1 MAKVIKSTGQYTAPD
16 GKAVAYD
23 FEFEQ
28 FSDLQDAIAVLGE
41 DGVLKAVQR
50 MVKVDA
56 NNTTREKAKAANGHS
71 TRASMTE
78 EQKADAKAKRQSDK
92 ALLDAIKAQGV
103 GSVDDLRK
111 LLA

>member
-1 MAKVIKSTGQYTAPD
+1 MAKMIQSTGQYTAPD
-16 GKAVAYD
+16 GKAVAYS

-28 FSDLQDAIAVLGE
+28 FSDLQDAIATLGN

-56 NNTTREKAKAANGHS
+56 NNTTREKAKVANGHS
-71 TRASMTE
+71 ARVAQTE

-92 ALLDAIKAQGV
+92 ALLDAIKSQGV
-103 GSVDDLRK
+103 TSLADLQA
-111 LLA
+111 LLK